1 VANGEASI
9 QRPSLARR
17 GAFGGEGLSAKLT
30 GGEKL
35 MVENGEPSSTK
46 GKSAVE
52 VLLEMVREC
61 HSLAHDSLTG
71 PKPDRAAANRYMRLA
86 GKAGRGAAPYIRD
99 QDLRQRI
106 VADKPMS
113 EEEWEKVGEIL
124 RTDPNRLDLR
134 LA

>member
-1 VANGEASI
+1 
-9 QRPSLARR
+9 
-17 GAFGGEGLSAKLT
+17 
-30 GGEKL
+30 
-35 MVENGEPSSTK
+35 MVKNGEPSSTK
-46 GKSAVE
+46 KEKSAVE

-61 HSLAHDSLTG
+61 HSLARDSLTG

-86 GKAGRGAAPYIRD
+86 RKAGHGAAPYIRD

-113 EEEWEKVGEIL
+113 EGEWEKIGEIP
-124 RTDPNRLDLR
+124 RTDPSRLYLR